1 MEDRQVAYDAVLA
14 ARTLARSYGNAGR
27 GGGQAKG
34 EGFPCGANSL
44 ARTLTHSRL
53 RQEEVEEELTFIS
66 HSFEE
71 LRGLLPLLVFRTK
84 IDRSTSS
91 DSVSLLSNVFSS
103 EEPKNCRKCTPI
115 TLAKLGAL

>member
-14 ARTLARSYGNAGR
+14 ARTLARSYGNAGG

-34 EGFPCGANSL
+34 EGFRCGANSL

-53 RQEEVEEELTFIS
+53 RQEEVEELTFIS

-91 DSVSLLSNVFSS
+91 DSVSLLSNLFSF

-115 TLAKLGAL
+115 TQAKLAAL